1 MVTGADYARVAGD
14 WDRYAEAMM
23 QLHDTYDVLLLPTVA
38 NTAPKQDA
46 YTLDNTLIAKMEHIH
61 ELSHEERQEVVW
73 KMFESSVEDTPF
85 TQRMNITGQP
95 AISLPVGHSK
105 EGMPIGVQLVAAK
118 GREDLL
124 LAIAEQW
131 EQDKL
136 WKF

>member
-1 MVTGADYARVAGD
+1 
-14 WDRYAEAMM
+14 MM

-73 KMFESSVEDTPF
+73 KMFESNVEDTPF

-95 AISLPVGHSK
+95 AISLPVGRSSD
-105 EGMPIGVQLVAAK
+105 EMPIGVQLVAAK

-124 LAIAEQW
+124 LMIAEQW
-131 EQDKL
+131 EEDEL
-136 WKF
+136 WKFS

>member
-1 MVTGADYARVAGD
+1 
-14 WDRYAEAMM
+14 M

-46 YTLDNTLIAKMEHIH
+46 YSLDTALIEKMEHIH

-95 AISLPVGHSK
+95 AISLPVGCSS

-131 EQDKL
+131 EQDDL

>member
-1 MVTGADYARVAGD
+1 M
-14 WDRYAEAMM
+14 
-23 QLHDTYDVLLLPTVA
+23 
-38 NTAPKQDA
+38 
-46 YTLDNTLIAKMEHIH
+46 
-61 ELSHEERQEVVW
+61 
-73 KMFESSVEDTPF
+73 EDTPF

-95 AISLPVGHSK
+95 AISLPVGCSS

-131 EQDKL
+131 EQDEL